1 MFQTFEVGKLT
12 IPSDIEDKLADFGVR
27 KETLKSNSAEDV
39 IAKMR
44 TIVLTD
50 PIAFYKL
57 LISQGFDWYL
67 S

>member
-1 MFQTFEVGKLT
+1 MSKLA
-12 IPSDIEDKLADFGVR
+12 IPREIEDKLADFGIR

-50 PIAFYKL
+50 PIAFFKL
-57 LISQGFDWYL
+57 IVSQGFDFWL
-67 S
+67 T